1 MSNDIIYY
9 YIFSPRQDWWQ
20 IRKFFPSLTSRI
32 ITASLKSQG
41 LVVYQAEKW
50 HDMTGVGPTE
60 VRSDRQPRSPRHSS
74 EVIRGRWE
82 EPGVN
87 SLHELRNHQ
96 ESIFLPLISSE
107 SNTKLLAHIK
117 YSIFSISFCF
127 GSQLKKKFPFHTLC
141 EGCFFLWRDW
151 NVILWVLLIFRVV
164 AVGLCLPGYN

>member
-1 MSNDIIYY
+1 MAKLEI
-9 YIFSPRQDWWQ
+9 
-20 IRKFFPSLTSRI
+20 FPSLTWRI
-32 ITASLKSQG
+32 VTASLKSQG

-96 ESIFLPLISSE
+96 ESIFLPHISSE

-141 EGCFFLWRDW
+141 EGCFFFIFYEETGMFSSGFCWYFK
-151 NVILWVLLIFRVV
+151 LLLLACVCPAIIKE
-164 AVGLCLPGYN
+164 GCK